1 MPDKVTAYTA
11 PVTVAPFT
19 ATVLRAETQ
28 TALYAKPAVVEH
40 SVAGIS
46 TIAAGTTI
54 VGTIRSKGDLN
65 ILGDVQGNV
74 ETTGTVSLSGKVVG
88 DVTGRDINLK
98 RSTVKGNIVSSG
110 YVQFDG
116 STTVV
121 GNVTA
126 KSVSCNGHVK
136 GNFAV
141 DGKAHFLC
149 GTILV
154 GDVCAGSLVIEE
166 GARIN
171 GDLSTA
177 NQKDIDI
184 EDTF

>member
-1 MPDKVTAYTA
+1 M
-11 PVTVAPFT
+11 
-19 ATVLRAETQ
+19 
-28 TALYAKPAVVEH
+28 
-40 SVAGIS
+40 
-46 TIAAGTTI
+46 
-54 VGTIRSKGDLN
+54 GTIRSKGDLN